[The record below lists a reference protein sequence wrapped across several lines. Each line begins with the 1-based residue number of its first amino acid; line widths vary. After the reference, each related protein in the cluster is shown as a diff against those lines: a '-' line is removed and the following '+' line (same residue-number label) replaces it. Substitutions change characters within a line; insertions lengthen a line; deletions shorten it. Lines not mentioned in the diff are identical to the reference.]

1 MSTPNQMPAELA
13 EIIALHR
20 EMFEGYSMS
29 AVPQEVFAAE
39 VDAQHAVAEQSD
51 QVRAQAVEDAAA
63 QVVANQHGRTFSESE
78 VAAIRKQEKDKLYKQ
93 LEERDAR
100 LAALESDLAKR
111 QRLEQEEQDKLRAEQ
126 EAAAEAARKAEEERM
141 TWQERLA
148 QQQAEIDAR
157 FAALEEER
165 AQQAA
170 LQEKERQLAELEQ
183 YRAAAIEAA
192 QEDIV
197 PELLDLV
204 AGNTPE
210 EIDASVESL
219 KERSNRVFESVTAA
233 RQEQQRQQV
242 GARVT
247 SPGVGPMEINT
258 ENRQYTAA
266 DIAAMPMNEWAQ
278 VRQGLIGS
286 QPSNRGMFR

>member
-1 MSTPNQMPAELA
+1 MPAELA
-13 EIIALHR
+13 EIIALHN
-20 EMFEGYSMS
+20 EMFAGATMM
-29 AVPQEVFAAE
+29 ADPQAVFAAE
-39 VDAQHAVAEQSD
+39 VGEQQAVAEQSD
-51 QVRAQAVEDAAA
+51 QVRAAAVEA
-63 QVVANQHGRTFSESE
+63 ANQQGRTFTEAD

-93 LEERDAR
+93 LEEREAD
-100 LAALESDLAKR
+100 LVALKADLAKH
-111 QRLEQEEQDKLRAEQ
+111 QAAEQ
-126 EAAAEAARKAEEERM
+126 EKQARIQAEQEKAAEAARKAEEERM

-148 QQQAEIDAR
+148 QQEAEVNAR

-165 AQQAA
+165 ATQAA
-170 LQEKERQLAELEQ
+170 LQEKERQLGELEQ
-183 YRAAAIEAA
+183 YRQDAIQNA

-204 AGNTPE
+204 TGNTAE

-219 KERSNRVFESVTAA
+219 KERSSRIFESVTAA

-242 GARVT
+242 GARIT

-258 ENRQYTAA
+258 ENRQYSAA

-278 VRQGLIGS
+278 VRQGLVGKN
-286 QPSNRGMFR
+286 PTDRGMFR

>member
-1 MSTPNQMPAELA
+1 MQMPAELA

-29 AVPQEVFAAE
+29 TDPQAVFAAE
-39 VDAQHAVAEQSD
+39 VGEQQVVAEQSD
-51 QVRAQAVEDAAA
+51 QVRAAAVEA
-63 QVVANQHGRTFSESE
+63 ANQQGRTFTEAD

-93 LEERDAR
+93 LEEREAD
-100 LAALESDLAKR
+100 LAALKADLAKR
-111 QRLEQEEQDKLRAEQ
+111 QAAEQEEQARIQAEQ
-126 EAAAEAARKAEEERM
+126 EKAAEAARKAEEERM

-148 QQQAEIDAR
+148 QQEAEVNAR

-165 AQQAA
+165 AAQAA

-183 YRAAAIEAA
+183 YRHDAIQNA

-204 AGNTPE
+204 TGNTAE

-219 KERSNRVFESVTAA
+219 KERSARIFESVTAA

-242 GARVT
+242 GARIT

-258 ENRQYTAA
+258 ENRQYSAA

-278 VRQGLIGS
+278 VRQGLVGKN
-286 QPSNRGMFR
+286 PTDRGMFR